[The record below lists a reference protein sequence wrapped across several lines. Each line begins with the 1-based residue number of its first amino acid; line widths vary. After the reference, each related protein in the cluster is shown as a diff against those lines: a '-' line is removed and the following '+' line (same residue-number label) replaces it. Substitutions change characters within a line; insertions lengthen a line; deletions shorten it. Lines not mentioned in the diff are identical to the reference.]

1 MRQHARTVFLVAS
14 ILTLA
19 LVAQAAAQHTTL
31 GASLGYGGHDT
42 TKPHAQL
49 DVTVAMDTQ
58 NLTTE
63 LPEGGQLGVRLDVTA
78 PFNAVSYPALG
89 ASVVWR
95 QPSGSFTPY
104 AGIGA
109 DVRWFDLDGTRCYE
123 TAGRLLVGT
132 EWSLTDA
139 WSLRAEGTALTSGR
153 LAASIGIALS
163 LP

>member
-1 MRQHARTVFLVAS
+1 MRRTFRAYFLFA
-14 ILTLA
+14 LA
-19 LVAQAAAQHTTL
+19 LMVVVPAAMAQQTTL

-42 TKPHAQL
+42 TTPHAQL
-49 DVTVAMDTQ
+49 DATVAMNAQ
-58 NLTTE
+58 NLTPE
-63 LPEGGQLGVRLDVTA
+63 LPQGGQLGVRLDVTA